1 MSKTLYRRRGK
12 SWYTL
17 CKRMDGPE
25 NSFEHDDEKKIPKA
39 PLTNPNSVYQPV
51 ARRLI
56 DLFQVEEVKKGS

>member
-1 MSKTLYRRRGK
+1 
-12 SWYTL
+12 
-17 CKRMDGPE
+17 MDGPE